1 VRGTARDAGA
11 LAPTENERNC
21 ARSGLFFATLQ
32 AFYTRFFA
40 DFFFLESIPTAE
52 SRCLDGIPTGR
63 ATRPSRPRTESTMPS
78 SPLPLAPPARQS
90 GRITQLDGLRAF
102 AVLAV
107 FCQHALK
114 APLWIGVDLFFV
126 LSGFLITGILLD
138 RKARGL
144 PYFGHFY
151 ARRARR
157 ILPPYLLLLAVSSL
171 LFGVDWLAHWP
182 WYAFFSTNI
191 GLSLGSIGHDSLNVL
206 WSLAVEEQFYLFWP
220 FVVLA
225 CSPRALARVA
235 VGLVIAA
242 PLLRAAATPWFASYW
257 PIYYLTPFRMDLL
270 AAGALLA
277 LAQRHDRQLLAR
289 FYRPAFALACVALA
303 LLAGLHLAYPRF
315 RAANTPLSNATLY
328 SVSLLL
334 CTSLVVI
341 ALRGRGLVQRV
352 LTQPALVYLGAVS
365 YTVYLIHL
373 SVLYVVWT
381 LPLNRYL
388 SAALALGITLGYAS
402 LSWHAFERRL
412 TRGAPPASLPDAA
425 GTRA

>member
-1 VRGTARDAGA
+1 
-11 LAPTENERNC
+11 
-21 ARSGLFFATLQ
+21 
-32 AFYTRFFA
+32 
-40 DFFFLESIPTAE
+40 
-52 SRCLDGIPTGR
+52 
-63 ATRPSRPRTESTMPS
+63 MPS
-78 SPLPLAPPARQS
+78 SPLPSAPPARQS
-90 GRITQLDGLRAF
+90 GRIALLDALRAF

-157 ILPPYLLLLAVSSL
+157 ILPPYLLLLVVSSL
-171 LFGVDWLAHWP
+171 LFGVGWLAHWP
-182 WYAFFSTNI
+182 WYAFFSTNV

-225 CSPRALARVA
+225 CSPRALVRVA

-242 PLLRAAATPWFASYW
+242 PLLRAAATPWFASFW

-277 LAQRHDRQLLAR
+277 LAQRRDRQMLAR
-289 FYRPAFALACVALA
+289 LYRPALALACVALA
-303 LLAGLHLAYPRF
+303 LLAWLHLAYPRF

-341 ALRGRGLVQRV
+341 ALRGRGRVQRV

-388 SAALALGITLGYAS
+388 SAALALVLTLAYAS

-412 TRGAPPASLPDAA
+412 TRGALPAALPDAA